1 MIYFKNI
8 LLEIED
14 DKTAKEIAD
23 KTAEEIAREI
33 GNKLKQELEQE
44 LEKASKQQNEAILT
58 TAAFILSLPGILNFV
73 IKTAKFLSET
83 LLKKYFKTS
92 DNPEVWYNIL
102 DKFTE
107 NIDSY
112 IGKPF
117 DIILKPIISDNIK
130 RKKAVNLLK
139 AFAIATM
146 AITGNVDMSKSLKT
160 LTYLKSI
167 YPAFS
172 SEISQYITEKSVP
185 NLITWFKKEFPLLL
199 NKP

>member
-14 DKTAKEIAD
+14 DKTAKKIAD
-23 KTAEEIAREI
+23 EI
-33 GNKLKQELEQE
+33 GYKLDNIFKQELET
-44 LEKASKQQNEAILT
+44 ASRQQNEAVLT
-58 TAAFILSLPGILNFV
+58 TAALILSLPRLLNF
-73 IKTAKFLSET
+73 IAKTVQAVK
-83 LLKKYFKTS
+83 KKYFKRITMS
-92 DNPEVWYNIL
+92 KYDENAWYNVL

>member
-1 MIYFKNI
+1 MIYFKDI

-23 KTAEEIAREI
+23 EI
-33 GNKLKQELEQE
+33 GNRLDDILKQELE
-44 LEKASKQQNEAILT
+44 KVSKQQNEAILT
-58 TAAFILSLPGILNFV
+58 ATAFTLALPGLLNSI
-73 IKTAKFLSET
+73 IKTTKLVSKK
-83 LLKKYFKTS
+83 LLKKNPKTS

-117 DIILKPIISDNIK
+117 DFILKPIISDNIK
-130 RKKAVNLLK
+130 RKKVVNVLK
-139 AFAIATM
+139 ALAIATI
-146 AITGNVDMSKSLKT
+146 AIIGNVDISKALKVGA
-160 LTYLKSI
+160 YLKSI
-167 YPAFS
+167 LGAYWNDIIQFS
-172 SEISQYITEKSVP
+172 NEKNLSD
-185 NLITWFKKEFPLLL
+185 LITSAKKELSVLL

>member
-14 DKTAKEIAD
+14 DKTAKKIAD
-23 KTAEEIAREI
+23 EI
-33 GNKLKQELEQE
+33 GYKLDDIFKQELET
-44 LEKASKQQNEAILT
+44 ASRQQNEAVLT
-58 TAAFILSLPGILNFV
+58 TAALILSLPRLLNF
-73 IKTAKFLSET
+73 IAKTVQAVK
-83 LLKKYFKTS
+83 KKYFKRITMS
-92 DNPEVWYNIL
+92 KYDENAWYNVL

>member
-1 MIYFKNI
+1 MIYFKDI

-23 KTAEEIAREI
+23 EI
-33 GNKLKQELEQE
+33 GNRLDDILKQELE
-44 LEKASKQQNEAILT
+44 KVSKQQNEAILT
-58 TAAFILSLPGILNFV
+58 ATAFTLALPAFLNSI
-73 IKTAKFLSET
+73 IKTTKLVSKK
-83 LLKKYFKTS
+83 LLKKNLKTS

-117 DIILKPIISDNIK
+117 DFILKPIISDNIK
-130 RKKAVNLLK
+130 RKKVVNVLK
-139 AFAIATM
+139 ALAIATI
-146 AITGNVDMSKSLKT
+146 AIIGNVDISKALKVGA
-160 LTYLKSI
+160 YLKSI
-167 YPAFS
+167 LGAYWNDIIQFS
-172 SEISQYITEKSVP
+172 NEKNLSD
-185 NLITWFKKEFPLLL
+185 LITSAKKKLSVLL